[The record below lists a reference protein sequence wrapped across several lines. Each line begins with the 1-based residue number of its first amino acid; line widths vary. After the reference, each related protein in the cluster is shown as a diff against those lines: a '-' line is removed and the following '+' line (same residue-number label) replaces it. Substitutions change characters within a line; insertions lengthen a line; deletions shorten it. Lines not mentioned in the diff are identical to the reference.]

1 VKRLPFLL
9 VGLALLAGL
18 SLFRAA
24 EPYPVREFR
33 EAYFDWLQRLAP
45 REFTPLPVRVVDLD
59 EASLAALG
67 QWPWPRH
74 RLALLLDRLVAFGAA
89 TVVFDVLFPEPDRL
103 SPSLLAEDPVVA
115 ALLARGAIDPEFA
128 AADNDATFAAAM
140 QGRAVVL
147 GIAETAEG
155 GRVPGKAGLVQIG
168 ADPAAG
174 LPVANATTALV
185 PVLREAATGIG
196 SVSTSPWG
204 SAAIIRTVPLL
215 WQSGDGAIPGL
226 AVEALRVAQG
236 ESSLVL
242 FGAPEVPG
250 VIESVRV
257 GAFEVPTTP
266 DGQIWLRARRDD
278 PRLYIPARDL
288 LAGAPDPA
296 LRERIEGHIVM
307 VGTSA
312 AGLLDIRT
320 TPLGEN
326 VPGVSIHAQVIEQIL
341 LGDFLRRSDFTEG
354 LEIAAFA
361 LLGLVVVGVMSV
373 AGPLVSMAAG
383 GVAGALVLGGSWL
396 AFTREGVLFDATFP
410 LVGGMIA
417 FAALA
422 GFQFVVA
429 DREKRV
435 IRRSF
440 SHYVAPAV
448 LEQIERAGHRLELG
462 GETRVVTVMF
472 CDIRNFT
479 GLSETMPA
487 HDLVTLLN
495 GFFGG
500 LAAEIIAEEGTIDK
514 FVGDSIMAFW
524 NAPVETTDH
533 RLRACRAA
541 LKMRGA
547 LAAHNAGEA
556 IRGSAPVAIGIGIAS
571 GEACVGNIGA
581 RNRFNYSAIGD
592 TVNVAARVEAE
603 CRPIGYDILVTA
615 AVAEGAAELAFLPAG
630 SPALKGKTERTA
642 AFALVGDAALAAS
655 PDFAALKVEHAR
667 LIDGLRA
674 GEMDPAR
681 IAACKALAA
690 GIEPG
695 LAGFYDRLPQR
706 ADDFRAPSA
715 APRPAAAAGA

>member
-1 VKRLPFLL
+1 MKRLPFLL
-9 VGLALLAGL
+9 VGLALIAGL

-24 EPYPVREFR
+24 EPYPVREVR

-59 EASLAALG
+59 EASLETLG

-74 RLALLLDRLVAFGAA
+74 RLALLLDRLHGFGAA

-103 SPSLLAEDPVVA
+103 SPSRLAEDPVIA

-128 AADNDATFAAAM
+128 TADNDAAFAAAM

-155 GRVPGKAGLVQIG
+155 GLVPGKAGLVQVG

-174 LPVANATTALV
+174 LPPATATTALV
-185 PVLREAATGIG
+185 PVLQAAASGIG

-215 WQSGDGAIPGL
+215 WQSGDGALPSL
-226 AVEALRVAQG
+226 ALEALRVAQG
-236 ESSLVL
+236 ESSIVL
-242 FGAPEVPG
+242 FGAPGAAG
-250 VIESVRV
+250 VADSVRV

-278 PRLYIPARDL
+278 PRLYIPAREL
-288 LAGAPDPA
+288 LAEAPDPA
-296 LRERIEGHIVM
+296 LRDRIEGHIVL

-354 LEIAAFA
+354 LELAAFA
-361 LLGLVVVGVMSV
+361 GLGLVVVGVMSV

-410 LVGGMIA
+410 LIGGLLA
-417 FAALA
+417 FSALA

-429 DREKRV
+429 DREKRT

-462 GETRVVTVMF
+462 GETREVTVMF

-487 HDLVTLLN
+487 QDLVTLLN

-500 LAAEIIAEEGTIDK
+500 LAAEIIAEQGTIDK

-524 NAPVETTDH
+524 NAPVAAADH

-541 LKMRGA
+541 LRMRTA

-556 IRGSAPVAIGIGIAS
+556 ARRHGPVAIAVGIAS

-603 CRPIGYDILVTA
+603 CRPVGYDILITG
-615 AVAEGAAELAFLPAG
+615 AVAEGAAELALLPAG
-630 SPALKGKTERTA
+630 DPALKGKSERTPT
-642 AFALVGDAALAAS
+642 FVLVGDAALAARAE
-655 PDFAALKVEHAR
+655 FAALKAEHAR
-667 LIDGLRA
+667 LVEALRA
-674 GEMDPAR
+674 GTADAAR

-690 GIEPG
+690 RVEPG
-695 LAGFYDRLPQR
+695 LEGFYDHLPQR
-706 ADDFRAPSA
+706 LADFAAPA
-715 APRPAAAAGA
+715 APRSVVAGA